1 MRLFQVLSE
10 IDGEQRGLYSC
21 SISED
26 EFSNEDIEQ
35 VLIDAYGWFDE
46 ETDEAIEQASDLLD
60 MSCLE
65 RIFVNEIFI

>member
-1 MRLFQVLSE
+1 LSE

-35 VLIDAYGWFDE
+35 VLVDAYSLFDE

-60 MSCLE
+60 MSCLD
-65 RIFVNEIFI
+65 RVFVNEIFI